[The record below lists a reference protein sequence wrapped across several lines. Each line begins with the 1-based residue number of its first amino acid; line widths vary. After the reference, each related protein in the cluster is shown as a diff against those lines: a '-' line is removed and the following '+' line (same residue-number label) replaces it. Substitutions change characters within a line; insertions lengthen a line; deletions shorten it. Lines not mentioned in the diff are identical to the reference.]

1 MATFCAQRVKLKR
14 QGETKEEGNKGEK
27 KSNILKRV

>member
-1 MATFCAQRVKLKR
+1 MATFCAQRVKLL
-14 QGETKEEGNKGEK
+14 GETGEEGNEGEK